1 MTCRTLPR
9 FLSSCALFLAG
20 CAAPAPEVKKAE
32 APPPLP
38 NVEAELLGS
47 DPTWGNT
54 EGPAVD
60 SKGTLYFTSRGTWK
74 GIVSWNAAQGFKQ
87 YMAIANLAGPGG
99 LWLDDADNIYVTA
112 TDERKILKIT
122 PAKKVS
128 TLAVGFEADPKVAKG
143 PNDIIVAKNGNIYFT
158 DPNGYDGSAPKGTVY
173 RIDPAG
179 KTSVFSDEVT
189 GPNGILLDAAETT
202 LYVSHNV
209 SADESKIVAWPL
221 KADGSAGP
229 ISLLTTVKPCVADGM
244 ALDKEGAIWLT
255 CYSFGT
261 AHRISREGKDLGTV
275 TTAQKALT
283 NVRFGRAGA
292 ENFLYFTSSDM
303 ARVTGYIYRAKV
315 DVPGIR

>member
-99 LWLDDADNIYVTA
+99 LWLDDADNI
-112 TDERKILKIT
+112 
-122 PAKKVS
+122 
-128 TLAVGFEADPKVAKG
+128 
-143 PNDIIVAKNGNIYFT
+143 
-158 DPNGYDGSAPKGTVY
+158 
-173 RIDPAG
+173 
-179 KTSVFSDEVT
+179 
-189 GPNGILLDAAETT
+189 
-202 LYVSHNV
+202 
-209 SADESKIVAWPL
+209 
-221 KADGSAGP
+221 
-229 ISLLTTVKPCVADGM
+229 
-244 ALDKEGAIWLT
+244 
-255 CYSFGT
+255 
-261 AHRISREGKDLGTV
+261 
-275 TTAQKALT
+275 
-283 NVRFGRAGA
+283 
-292 ENFLYFTSSDM
+292 
-303 ARVTGYIYRAKV
+303 
-315 DVPGIR
+315 